1 MEKLKSDTHNVIPF
15 TGYLQP
21 LSPPTPPEKQTAT
34 PLLTAAVL
42 LFVGGLA
49 IGAISV
55 HQSADYTQIEQLK
68 TQAKQLSQAQKTIC
82 RD

>member
-1 MEKLKSDTHNVIPF
+1 MEKLKNDTNVIPF

-21 LSPPTPPEKQTAT
+21 QPPPTPPEKQTAT

-42 LFVGGLA
+42 LFVGGLS

-55 HQSADYTQIEQLK
+55 HQSADYAKIEHLEK
-68 TQAKQLSQAQKTIC
+68 QAKQLSEAQKTIC
-82 RD
+82 GN